1 MLGCV
6 RRACRLDVIGGV
18 CCCLPSLWLLK
29 CIIGGATFSTF
40 TFYTFYF
47 FCYFVCFSPSFF
59 SFLLRLSLHI
69 IDLLHLSSSSFSPGF
84 PYSLEFG
91 SLSLYVIFG
100 HCLLR
105 AGFLN
110 DLRVISTMVDFQKYC
125 CLCGAPL
132 HAPEDPYSEQS
143 REDYLDD
150 LLPEELDHRIPEF
163 GYDPLVIEE
172 QGM

>member
-1 MLGCV
+1 M
-6 RRACRLDVIGGV
+6 RLS
-18 CCCLPSLWLLK
+18 LPSLSIPSISSAISSASLHRFSHFFFVFHSTL
-29 CIIGGATFSTF
+29 STF
-40 TFYTFYF
+40 F
-47 FCYFVCFSPSFF
+47 
-59 SFLLRLSLHI
+59 
-69 IDLLHLSSSSFSPGF
+69 HLSSSSFSPGF

-132 HAPEDPYSEQS
+132 HAPEDPFSEQS